1 PLDVIAKFGAD
12 ALRFGMAHL
21 CTETQDVRLPVQFEC
36 PHCQHT
42 FDQTKKNRIL
52 PKVSCPSCK
61 KEFSTQWAESEED
74 KSLDK
79 GAVISE
85 RFETARNFVN
95 KLWNAS
101 RFAMLN
107 LEGYEASPIS
117 EDDLTVEDRWMLS
130 RLTTVSGNVTAYLE
144 DFKYADATRELYEFA
159 WHQFCSFYVEMLKD
173 RFADEAKRSHAQ
185 RMLAYSLDCLLKLL
199 HPVMPFITE
208 EIWQNLA
215 HICPERGWAKVE
227 TANRCIIDAAWPE
240 LNPAWRDEAIENQFS
255 LYQSALSDLRE
266 IRNSQNIGNKK
277 KVKFSIKCAAEIGE
291 LLQPLGVY
299 FSRMA
304 NAELVELGPEAVAP
318 ETSAT
323 RTTAEMEIYVDLDG
337 LIDIEAEVKR
347 LEKEK
352 ANLEKSI
359 SSKQRQLSNEK
370 FVAAKPDLANEIRIS
385 LSQAENQLATIA
397 DSLQKMTAKL

>member
-1 PLDVIAKFGAD
+1 
-12 ALRFGMAHL
+12 M
-21 CTETQDVRLPVQFEC
+21 
-36 PHCQHT
+36 
-42 FDQTKKNRIL
+42 
-52 PKVSCPSCK
+52 
-61 KEFSTQWAESEED
+61 
-74 KSLDK
+74 
-79 GAVISE
+79 
-85 RFETARNFVN
+85 
-95 KLWNAS
+95 
-101 RFAMLN
+101 
-107 LEGYEASPIS
+107 
-117 EDDLTVEDRWMLS
+117 
-130 RLTTVSGNVTAYLE
+130 
-144 DFKYADATRELYEFA
+144 
-159 WHQFCSFYVEMLKD
+159 
-173 RFADEAKRSHAQ
+173 
-185 RMLAYSLDCLLKLL
+185 
-199 HPVMPFITE
+199 
-208 EIWQNLA
+208 
-215 HICPERGWAKVE
+215 
-227 TANRCIIDAAWPE
+227 
-240 LNPAWRDEAIENQFS
+240 NPAWRDEAIENQFS
-255 LYQSALSDLRE
+255 LYQSARSDLRE

-359 SSKQRQLSNEK
+359 SGKQRQLSNEK

>member
-1 PLDVIAKFGAD
+1 
-12 ALRFGMAHL
+12 MAHL

-74 KSLDK
+74 RSLDK

-159 WHQFCSFYVEMLKD
+159 WHQFCSFYVGMLKD

-240 LNPAWRDEAIENQFS
+240 LNPA
-255 LYQSALSDLRE
+255 
-266 IRNSQNIGNKK
+266 
-277 KVKFSIKCAAEIGE
+277 
-291 LLQPLGVY
+291 
-299 FSRMA
+299 
-304 NAELVELGPEAVAP
+304 
-318 ETSAT
+318 
-323 RTTAEMEIYVDLDG
+323 
-337 LIDIEAEVKR
+337 
-347 LEKEK
+347 
-352 ANLEKSI
+352 
-359 SSKQRQLSNEK
+359 
-370 FVAAKPDLANEIRIS
+370 
-385 LSQAENQLATIA
+385 
-397 DSLQKMTAKL
+397 